1 MRQAGD
7 IIDNTLEDF
16 RDFPA
21 SLNGEVFLGMGA
33 GGAILSR
40 QVDRSGEISPICKKL
55 ICDSLGGEG
64 GTDEQVKLL
73 ARAIRIILPAVW
85 SSLSADDKVTLGSLR
100 DRFVWIE
107 QMQARR
113 DDSIAAGEDPD
124 DVEWPAY
131 PG

>member
-7 IIDNTLEDF
+7 IIDNTLADF
-16 RDFPA
+16 RDFPE

-40 QVDRSGEISPICKKL
+40 PVDRRGEIAPICKKL

-73 ARAIRIILPAVW
+73 ARAVRIILPAVW
-85 SSLSADDKVTLGSLR
+85 SSLSDEDKATLGSLR

-107 QMQARR
+107 QMQAKR
-113 DDSIAAGEDPD
+113 DEAVASGYDPD
-124 DVEWPAY
+124 TIEWPEY
-131 PG
+131 S